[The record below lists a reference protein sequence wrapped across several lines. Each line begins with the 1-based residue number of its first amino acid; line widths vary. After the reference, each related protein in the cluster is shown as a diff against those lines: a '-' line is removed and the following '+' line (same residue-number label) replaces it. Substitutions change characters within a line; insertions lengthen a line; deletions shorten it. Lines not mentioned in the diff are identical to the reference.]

1 MIDIKPHSSFNISF
15 VFIYFKFFRMV
26 RDTVVKQDRLG
37 NVYYKLI
44 CLEKIY
50 KVNIYFGKYLPT

>member
-1 MIDIKPHSSFNISF
+1 
-15 VFIYFKFFRMV
+15 MV

>member
-15 VFIYFKFFRMV
+15 VFIYFKFLQMV
-26 RDTVVKQDRLG
+26 RDTVMKQERLG
-37 NVYYKLI
+37 NVYCKLI

-50 KVNIYFGKYLPT
+50 KDRNFRKYLPT